1 MTQLAT
7 QNANTSIF
15 STESM
20 GQITHFAEL
29 MASGKTMLPE
39 HLQGKPADCMAVAIQ
54 AASWGM
60 NPFVVA
66 QKTHLVNGTLGYEAQ
81 LVNAVISSSRAIV
94 GRFHY
99 RAIGDWSKWKYQ
111 GRKITKNGR
120 NNSTYSVDA
129 HGGINENGLGVQCG
143 AILAGDEE
151 ITWDDILYIEHIDIR
166 NSPLWKS
173 RPLQQMKYLAVKY
186 WGRIY
191 APEVLL
197 GVYTPDELASEPE
210 PVPREEKDITPKADD
225 ISVSDVFD
233 SPEPAQQAET
243 VVNEQSHPEP
253 AIESEIN
260 VDDVF
265 GADFEPRG
273 KKEELGD
280 LIDDCGTLDE
290 LFECGGYIAEALEA
304 EEITKDESEQLR
316 RQYQIKK
323 NGL

>member
-20 GQITHFAEL
+20 GQITHFATL
-29 MASGKTMLPE
+29 MSEGSCMLPA

-60 NPFVVA
+60 SPFVVA

-81 LVNAVISSSRAIV
+81 LVNAVISSSRAIT

-99 RAIGDWSKWKYQ
+99 RTIGDWSKWKY
-111 GRKITKNGR
+111 KNIG
-120 NNSTYSVDA
+120 SQKPK
-129 HGGINENGLGVQCG
+129 HGGINEHGLGVQCG

-233 SPEPAQQAET
+233 SPEQTQQAET
-243 VVNEQSHPEP
+243 VVSEQSRLEPTIGPE
-253 AIESEIN
+253 ID

-280 LIDDCGTLDE
+280 LISDCGTLDE